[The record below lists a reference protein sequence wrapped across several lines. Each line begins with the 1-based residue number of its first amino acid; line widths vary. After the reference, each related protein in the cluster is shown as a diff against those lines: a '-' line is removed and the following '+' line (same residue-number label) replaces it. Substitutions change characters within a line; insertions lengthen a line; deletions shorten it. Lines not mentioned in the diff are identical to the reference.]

1 MPNGLGGILG
11 DLFMTGALF
20 IGVLPAAAASFV
32 AGLLFLIAG
41 TSLLLFACGTNT
53 SSLIALWAPRSKI
66 PSEWA
71 NASLGAAMHVAM
83 HTGATIKRGFWWRKA
98 GDGAEEEPE
107 LEIAAPVEDAE
118 PDPDGRIEPT
128 FDLEPYEYDDEG
140 EEDDEGDDE
149 EDDVT
154 EPNYRITRTAE
165 KKKHTGPRVQ
175 RSDTPYEAPPLKLL
189 QPQPRS
195 NKRTAISDE
204 VLQENA
210 RELEGV
216 LQDFG
221 VKGEITNVRPGP
233 VVTLYELEP
242 APGTKSSR
250 VIGLADDIARSMS
263 AVAARVAVVPGRNA
277 IGIELPND
285 RREIV
290 VLRELLESPD
300 FQETDARLALALG
313 KNIGGESVTVDLS
326 RMPHLLIA
334 GTTGSGKSVGINTM
348 ILSLL
353 YRLSPDQCKF
363 IMIDPKMLEL
373 SVYDGIPHL
382 LAPVVT
388 DPKKAVVALK
398 WTVREMEERYK
409 RMSKLGVRD
418 IKGYNNRILQAEAK
432 GEVLTRTVQT
442 GFDRNTGRAIYEQE
456 EMDYDAMPFIV
467 VIVDEMADLM
477 MVAGKDIE
485 VGRAA
490 SRADGARRRHPSH
503 HRHAAPERRRDH
515 RHHQG
520 ELPDARELPGHLED
534 RQPHHPWRAGRRAA
548 ARPGRH
554 ALYGRRRA
562 HHARARSLRRRRG
575 GREGGQAP
583 EEAGRARLSRSGD
596 GRGIDDGDE
605 EDGEGETYGEFGDEL
620 YDQAVAVVLKDR
632 KVSTSYVQRRLGIG
646 YNRAATLIERM
657 EKEGLIGA
665 ANHAGKREIL
675 VGNNEAVSPY

>member
-1 MPNGLGGILG
+1 MASKRRTKERRRLLPGAVESGLRQLLFRGYGLGIVAASCLAWASLATWSIYDPSFNNATQAAPRNVLGSWGAILADLAMQSLGLAAIVLFLPLAAWGWHLALRTVPERRRARLLLWPLSVLLLAAALSALPQPKSWPLPNGLGGILG

-107 LEIAAPVEDAE
+107 LEIAAPAEDAE

-128 FDLEPYEYDDEG
+128 FDLEPYEYDDEEE
-140 EEDDEGDDE
+140 EEDEEG
-149 EDDVT
+149 DDVT

-175 RSDTPYEAPPLKLL
+175 RSEMPYEAPPLKLL
-189 QPQPRS
+189 QQQPRS
-195 NKRTAISDE
+195 SKRTAISDE

-300 FQETDARLALALG
+300 FQETDAQARACARQEYRRRVRHRRPLAHAASSDCRHHRLWQVGRHQHHDPVAALPALARPVQ
-313 KNIGGESVTVDLS
+313 IHHDRPED
-326 RMPHLLIA
+326 A
-334 GTTGSGKSVGINTM
+334 GA
-348 ILSLL
+348 L
-353 YRLSPDQCKF
+353 RL
-363 IMIDPKMLEL
+363 
-373 SVYDGIPHL
+373 
-382 LAPVVT
+382 
-388 DPKKAVVALK
+388 
-398 WTVREMEERYK
+398 
-409 RMSKLGVRD
+409 
-418 IKGYNNRILQAEAK
+418 
-432 GEVLTRTVQT
+432 
-442 GFDRNTGRAIYEQE
+442 
-456 EMDYDAMPFIV
+456 
-467 VIVDEMADLM
+467 
-477 MVAGKDIE
+477 
-485 VGRAA
+485 
-490 SRADGARRRHPSH
+490 
-503 HRHAAPERRRDH
+503 
-515 RHHQG
+515 
-520 ELPDARELPGHLED
+520 
-534 RQPHHPWRAGRRAA
+534 
-548 ARPGRH
+548 
-554 ALYGRRRA
+554 
-562 HHARARSLRRRRG
+562 
-575 GREGGQAP
+575 
-583 EEAGRARLSRSGD
+583 
-596 GRGIDDGDE
+596 
-605 EDGEGETYGEFGDEL
+605 
-620 YDQAVAVVLKDR
+620 
-632 KVSTSYVQRRLGIG
+632 
-646 YNRAATLIERM
+646 
-657 EKEGLIGA
+657 
-665 ANHAGKREIL
+665 
-675 VGNNEAVSPY
+675 

>member
-1 MPNGLGGILG
+1 MASKRRTKERRRLLPGAVESGLRQLLFRGYGLGIVAASCLAWASLATWSIYDPSFNNATQAAPRNVLGSWGAILADLAMQSLGLAAIVLFLPLAAWGWHLALRTVPERRRARLLLWPLSVMLLAAALSALPQPKSWPLPNGLGGILG

-53 SSLIALWAPRSKI
+53 SSLIALWAPRSTL

-71 NASLGAAMHVAM
+71 NASLGAARHAAS
-83 HTGATIKRGFWWRKA
+83 HAGATIKRGFWWRKA

-128 FDLEPYEYDDEG
+128 FDLEPYEYDDEDE
-140 EEDDEGDDE
+140 EEDDDEG
-149 EDDVT
+149 DDVT

-300 FQETDARLALALG
+300 FQETDARLGACARQEYRRRVGHRRPLAHAASPDRRHHRLGQVGRHQHHDPVAALPALARPVQ
-313 KNIGGESVTVDLS
+313 IHHDRPED
-326 RMPHLLIA
+326 A
-334 GTTGSGKSVGINTM
+334 GA
-348 ILSLL
+348 L
-353 YRLSPDQCKF
+353 RL
-363 IMIDPKMLEL
+363 
-373 SVYDGIPHL
+373 
-382 LAPVVT
+382 
-388 DPKKAVVALK
+388 
-398 WTVREMEERYK
+398 
-409 RMSKLGVRD
+409 
-418 IKGYNNRILQAEAK
+418 
-432 GEVLTRTVQT
+432 
-442 GFDRNTGRAIYEQE
+442 
-456 EMDYDAMPFIV
+456 
-467 VIVDEMADLM
+467 
-477 MVAGKDIE
+477 
-485 VGRAA
+485 
-490 SRADGARRRHPSH
+490 
-503 HRHAAPERRRDH
+503 
-515 RHHQG
+515 
-520 ELPDARELPGHLED
+520 
-534 RQPHHPWRAGRRAA
+534 
-548 ARPGRH
+548 
-554 ALYGRRRA
+554 
-562 HHARARSLRRRRG
+562 
-575 GREGGQAP
+575 
-583 EEAGRARLSRSGD
+583 
-596 GRGIDDGDE
+596 
-605 EDGEGETYGEFGDEL
+605 
-620 YDQAVAVVLKDR
+620 
-632 KVSTSYVQRRLGIG
+632 
-646 YNRAATLIERM
+646 
-657 EKEGLIGA
+657 
-665 ANHAGKREIL
+665 
-675 VGNNEAVSPY
+675 